1 MSQGSL
7 DPNMLHL
14 KNILEKDASIAA
26 PKYVQ
31 HFHAPDKPLDLV
43 HSILKVRSRI
53 LHSIPLAEKVRKDSV
68 VLSEAGGGTSDSPS
82 RRSGTPQPVKRTSIR
97 GKPMPSQSIVDS
109 ATDFSDGL
117 KKSSQP
123 LFSKY
128 SYDTVR
134 LNPCLSKQAD
144 VVLRHL
150 SKKTKLSMDGKVLV
164 QRWARE
170 MKLKMDEHGKLNEK
184 DQPTPVVK
192 PFYLQ
197 KLEKVRRMFWMK
209 V

>member
-1 MSQGSL
+1 
-7 DPNMLHL
+7 MLQL

-53 LHSIPLAEKVRKDSV
+53 LNKIPLAEKARKESV
-68 VLSEAGGGTSDSPS
+68 ALSEAGGASDSPS
-82 RRSGTPQPVKRTSIR
+82 RRSATPQPVKRASIR
-97 GKPMPSQSIVDS
+97 AKPAPPQSSGDS
-109 ATDFSDGL
+109 TSEFSEGL
-117 KKSSQP
+117 KKSSHP

-144 VVLRHL
+144 AVLRHL

-184 DQPTPVVK
+184 DQPVPVVK

-197 KLEKVRRMFWMK
+197 KLEKVVELFGMRIE
-209 V
+209 